1 MRKNKKGFT
10 LVELMLSIAIIVLIG
25 GLFVSMLVA
34 IKESYYKTYNANDST
49 DYAQLYAQAIE
60 NVILKDTQSNAASG
74 STFVYQVDQTDSTF
88 LSNGSPV
95 FYLEQMSNVNGD
107 LKWNVQIDKSGT
119 YFDEASGLFH
129 YRFIFVDGYN
139 NEFGH
144 PGTIQLEYEGAFWIP
159 HFNRGTF
166 SFETDGSVTAHYLD
180 GDSCSITNCKIIYTV
195 D

>member
-74 STFVYQVDQTDSTF
+74 STFVYQIDQADSTF
-88 LSNGSPV
+88 LSNGSPI

-107 LKWNVQIDKSGT
+107 LKWNV
-119 YFDEASGLFH
+119 
-129 YRFIFVDGYN
+129 
-139 NEFGH
+139 
-144 PGTIQLEYEGAFWIP
+144 
-159 HFNRGTF
+159 
-166 SFETDGSVTAHYLD
+166 
-180 GDSCSITNCKIIYTV
+180 
-195 D
+195 